1 MIDAYIVRDPQGRV
15 IGISLSDYISALDDA
30 YAEVRVSLEAY
41 DALDKGYENEG
52 AGEYYGYTLKREQVN
67 L

>member
-1 MIDAYIVRDPQGRV
+1 MIDAYVVRDPQGRV

-52 AGEYYGYTLKREQVN
+52 AGEYCGYTLKREQVA